1 MSPSRILILGFL
13 VGAIIALAGLFT
25 GLYIADAHANP
36 GEIENVGPNTDP
48 LLEYALTPAAA
59 YWSARGE
66 HLPSKPELVLYDEQ
80 GDDRF
85 DIAARAAKPGARIY
99 WNRIRLDDTG
109 LLQNARDSWRAMARE
124 SLLDI
129 CQATAH
135 EYGHNLGHDHTDV
148 SDLHNYDLMAPDS
161 GSTIWTLTDGTRLGG
176 YIPECKAWAKTILD
190 ARAKRSKA
198 RKARRGR

>member
-1 MSPSRILILGFL
+1 MSRIATLIICAVAFS
-13 VGAIIALAGLFT
+13 VSFAITYGIASCD
-25 GLYIADAHANP
+25 DAYANS
-36 GEIENVGPNTDP
+36 GEIENIAPSTDP

-85 DIAARAAKPGARIY
+85 DIAARAAKPGTRIY
-99 WNRIRLDDTG
+99 WNRVRLEDTE
-109 LLQNARDSWRAMARE
+109 LLQNARDPWRAMARE
-124 SLLDI
+124 ALLDI
-129 CQATAH
+129 CQTTAH

-161 GSTIWTLTDGTRLGG
+161 GSTIWTLTDGTKIGG
-176 YIPECKAWAKTILD
+176 YIPECKTWAKTILD
-190 ARAKRSKA
+190 ARAKRTRA
-198 RKARRGR
+198 RLARSRR